1 MPNDGTSSRDVTATD
16 SHRFDNIRN
25 ICTFENT
32 KPFINNNLNR
42 QQIVISSEPISRQFS
57 HKKTSHEFQLS
68 IEFENENRH
77 SKKDRDYDTH
87 THTRRVAARANDISV
102 LTGRNGL
109 THFSPSIFYVRSRI
123 PHQTVILTRH
133 NTKSALIAALTISTM
148 EMEKWRC
155 FDELAFDV

>member
-1 MPNDGTSSRDVTATD
+1 MPNSGKINFLYKNIFNKSKLSTTINIAWYLFRNDPTFALNSKKCNIRTLPNDGKSSRDVTATD

-87 THTRRVAARANDISV
+87 THTTRRRASEW
-102 LTGRNGL
+102 
-109 THFSPSIFYVRSRI
+109 H
-123 PHQTVILTRH
+123 
-133 NTKSALIAALTISTM
+133 
-148 EMEKWRC
+148 
-155 FDELAFDV
+155 